1 MIKIKKFTILFMAI
15 LLVLCSSFVGCDSKC
30 NPEDVEYEM
39 RLKIGYSGIQEED
52 LILLSTLDRYDEAY
66 KVPQF
71 KAPFIGHFTQFFVK
85 EFQLINHPVYGDVWL
100 DKGIRDLCEIY
111 VTKIIS
117 LDPFMTGG
125 GTRVTEKGIYIVR
138 VYCPEK
144 IYDKPGKYDH
154 IKPFSYVQFII
165 EFT

>member
-15 LLVLCSSFVGCDSKC
+15 LLVLCSSFIGCDSKC
-30 NPEDVEYEM
+30 NPENVEYEM
-39 RLKIGYSGIQEED
+39 RLKIGYTGVQEED

-71 KAPFIGHFTQFFVK
+71 KAPFIGSFTQIFVK

-100 DKGIRDLCEIY
+100 DKGIRYLCEID
-111 VTKIIS
+111 VTEVIS

-125 GTRVTEKGIYIVR
+125 GTRVWEKGIYDIR
-138 VYCPEK
+138 VYCPKEVY
-144 IYDKPGKYDH
+144 INGGEYVQ
-154 IKPFSYVQFII
+154 IKPYSYVQFII